1 VKSIYQQ
8 PAHWAFGESI
18 SLNGISANA
27 VMPKRPNFTGAMR
40 VPPASTCQIG
50 SRSIAVDENGLISGT
65 ISTTGVLSTSAYIH
79 KGVAGAN
86 GPVIIALIKASES
99 VWAVPA
105 GSKLNAE
112 QVRAYRVGG
121 LYISVHSLA
130 DKGVEIRA
138 QLAPRTA
145 RPPLTRESSA
155 LAGFDRA
162 ASATRLRA

>member
-1 VKSIYQQ
+1 MKSIYQQ

-18 SLNGISANA
+18 SLNGISASA
-27 VMPKRPNFTGAMR
+27 AMPGRTNFTAAKR
-40 VPPASTCQIG
+40 VPPVSTCYIG

-65 ISTTGVLSTSAYIH
+65 MTTTGVLSTAAYIH

-86 GPVIIALIKASES
+86 GPVIIALIKTFEG

-130 DKGVEIRA
+130 DKGGEIRA
-138 QLAPRTA
+138 QLAPRAA
-145 RPPLTRESSA
+145 RPPSTRESSA
-155 LAGFDRA
+155 RAGFDGA